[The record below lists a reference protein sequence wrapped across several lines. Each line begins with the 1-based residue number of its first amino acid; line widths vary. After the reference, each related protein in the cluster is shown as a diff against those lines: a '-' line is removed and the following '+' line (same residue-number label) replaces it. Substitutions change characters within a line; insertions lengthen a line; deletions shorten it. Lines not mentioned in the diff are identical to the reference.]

1 MTTTEQVKATPDPL
15 PTCRQH
21 LINQA
26 RFLRGKKATKY
37 GLATRSLPT
46 QELVE
51 ELKKQHAGYTPCHS
65 SPIGQPEIEAIAETA
80 VAFNPASILPSTPR
94 SLTHR
99 ELKTLIANAP
109 GDLVSGLI
117 PEESVDIFVGDSG
130 LGKTPLLVQLGL
142 SVSAGVPFL
151 DYETRRAAVLYV
163 DYENGGTGF
172 DALLDKLGGFI
183 GLSETPNAFRHLQQ
197 PGSTEDV
204 ITEIKVLH
212 ALHPDLPQLVIV
224 DALRGLGPA
233 AESKNEA
240 ASELITKLQT
250 LARELGLSVL
260 ILHHIRKDNPNA
272 PQASLND
279 SEIMDW
285 LQRAAGARALINQT
299 NVRFGIDSHKVGDAE
314 LILKGHYKLRG
325 PFGPIQIARV
335 YDDEGEPIGYRKLTG
350 VGLLPSEQ
358 RDVFGKLPDEFKFS
372 QAVKASGKG
381 PKTVAEWLRGWRSA
395 GVVTKFGEAKSKNA
409 RYEKVKPG
417 GDR

>member
-1 MTTTEQVKATPDPL
+1 MTTNPAAPAIPL
-15 PTCRQH
+15 PTCQQH
-21 LINQA
+21 LIKQA
-26 RFLRGKKATKY
+26 RLLRAKKSTKY
-37 GLATRSLPT
+37 ALATRNLTAS
-46 QELVE
+46 ELAE
-51 ELKKQHAGYTPCHS
+51 RLKAQQVGYTHCQS
-65 SPIGQPEIEAIAETA
+65 SPLGESEIEAIAETA
-80 VAFNPASILPSTPR
+80 VEFNPTQFSSSTPR

-109 GDLVSGLI
+109 GDLVSGLV

-142 SVSAGVPFL
+142 SVSAGIPFL

-172 DALLDKLGGFI
+172 DALLDRLGGFM
-183 GLSETPNAFRHLQQ
+183 GLLETPDTFRHLQQ
-197 PGSTEDV
+197 PGSAEDV
-204 ITEIKVLH
+204 IAEIKVLH

-224 DALRGLGPA
+224 DALRGLEPA

-240 ASELITKLQT
+240 ASELITKLQN
-250 LARELGLSVL
+250 LAKDLGLSVL

-272 PQASLND
+272 PQASLTD

-314 LILKGHYKLRG
+314 LIVKGHYKLRG

-350 VGLLPSEQ
+350 VGLLPAEQ
-358 RDVFGKLPDEFKFS
+358 RDVYAELPEEFKFN

-381 PKTVAEWLRGWRSA
+381 PKTVAEWLRAWQSA
-395 GVVTKFGEAKSKNA
+395 GVVKKFGEAKSKKA
-409 RYEKVKPG
+409 RYVKVMPS
-417 GDR
+417 